1 MTLQEEIN
9 FINESIIDAET
20 IEEVRGGGGKGDGN
34 NMSNNNGNSN
44 NMSNGNSNNNGNSNS
59 DGKHNTNQIN

>member
-20 IEEVRGGGGKGDGN
+20 IEEVRN
-34 NMSNNNGNSN
+34 VNMNKNSNRNSN
-44 NMSNGNSNNNGNSNS
+44 N
-59 DGKHNTNQIN
+59 DDKHNSNQIN